1 MKFLNIALLTL
12 AASLATTAAHAEVLH
27 GDAFVTAMN
36 GNTLHGKAADGAEFH
51 VFFLPGG
58 EVTYEDTAG
67 KREYGTWAFDNEGD
81 VCVTWVQPEKKEAR
95 CYRVNANGP
104 VVTWEGKP
112 GTPQGG
118 LHGEALPLDLTKA
131 P

>member
-1 MKFLNIALLTL
+1 MKIAIILLTSITI
-12 AASLATTAAHAEVLH
+12 SLASIAAHAEVLH

-36 GNTLHGKAADGAEFH
+36 GNTLSGKAADGAEFH

-58 EVTYEDTAG
+58 EVTYEDTTG

-81 VCVTWVQPEKKEAR
+81 VCVTWVQPVKKEAG
-95 CYRVNANGP
+95 CYRVHAEGP
-104 VVTWEGKP
+104 VVTWEGKA
-112 GTPQGG
+112 GTKQSG
-118 LHGEALPLDLTKA
+118 LHGEATPLNLTKA

>member
-1 MKFLNIALLTL
+1 MKILNAISFIATVSL
-12 AASLATTAAHAEVLH
+12 AASAAQAEVLH

-67 KREYGTWAFDNEGD
+67 KQEFGTWAFDNEGD
-81 VCVTWVQPEKKEAR
+81 VCVTWLQPVKKEAS

-104 VVTWEGKP
+104 VVTWEGKS
-112 GTPQGG
+112 GTKQSG
-118 LHGEALPLDLTKA
+118 LHGEALPLNLTKA